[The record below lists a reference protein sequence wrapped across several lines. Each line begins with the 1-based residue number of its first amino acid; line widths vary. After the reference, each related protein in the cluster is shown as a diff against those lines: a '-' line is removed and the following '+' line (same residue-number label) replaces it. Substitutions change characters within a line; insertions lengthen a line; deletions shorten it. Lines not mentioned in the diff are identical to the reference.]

1 MSDIELTLIIKRHD
15 LILGEVTVDKD
26 VITVGRSSECDVVL
40 ADPSTSLRAAE
51 FRRREGGL
59 YIVDL
64 GSLAGIRVGGES
76 VEDRRLAPGDE
87 VEIGPFVIQ
96 VEGDAELAAAGD
108 ETVLLTVDDDAAVVP
123 GDKTVVIA
131 ARTRFNL
138 KLPGGESQ
146 TLSDGIHVIGREASC
161 DIQLRSDVVST
172 RHAELSVSSG
182 VAKLKD
188 LGSTNGTLVNGR
200 PITEQVRL
208 SSGDHIVIGEIPLV
222 LESPG
227 GFESSAGFGDE
238 TMLADTGFDSDTGD
252 FSFASEF
259 DTAEKSGKASRAPR
273 LRKILLFSVAGMFLF
288 VVGIVLLG
296 RGARSSRPPAKST
309 VENPAPVN
317 VPEPLTEPEL
327 IALGDLAMQV
337 GEVSETITNWE
348 KALQLRSDNQDLIDR
363 YARLMYR
370 IGLVHEGVGAFDEAV
385 VTWSRLVDAV
395 PNSSHPEVVRARAR
409 LLRYQR

>member
-26 VITVGRSSECDVVL
+26 VITVGRSAECDVVL

-76 VEDRRLAPGDE
+76 VEDRRLSPGDE

-108 ETVLLTVDDDAAVVP
+108 ETVLLAVDDDAAVVP

-146 TLSDGIHVIGREASC
+146 TLSDGIHIIGREASC
-161 DIQLRSDVVST
+161 DIHLRSDVVST

-182 VAKLKD
+182 VATLKD

-222 LESPG
+222 LESPD
-227 GFESSAGFGDE
+227 GFQSAAGFGDE

-259 DTAEKSGKASRAPR
+259 DTAGKAGKAPRSPR
-273 LRKILLFSVAGMFLF
+273 LRKILLFGVAGMLLF

-296 RGARSSRPPAKST
+296 RGARSSRKPAKST

-317 VPEPLTEPEL
+317 VTEPVTEPEL

-337 GEVSETITNWE
+337 GDVSETVTHWE

-363 YARLMYR
+363 YAQLMYR